1 MALPKINTVLY
12 DLELPSSGKKVEYRP
27 FLVKEEKILLMAL
40 EGKDDREMS
49 KAIKQ
54 IITQCVSTAGFNVN
68 KLPMID
74 LEYLFLNIRGKAVGD
89 ISTIS
94 FEHECG
100 EIIKLDID
108 LSKVKIVKNKKYS
121 DLVKLTD
128 NIMIRLSPPG
138 IDNVIGAGDKNQID
152 MVMEIIRDSIV
163 EIIQG
168 EDVFSA
174 QDHTREELEEF
185 LNSLNSGQFMI
196 QHHNWSLTEIED
208 MLPFER
214 TLYSELLV
222 QWVQEENSRIE
233 EQNRKTNG

>member
-12 DLELPSSGKKVEYRP
+12 DLELPSSGKNIEYRP
-27 FLVKEEKILLMAL
+27 FLVKEEKILLTAL
-40 EGKDDREMS
+40 EGGEEKDMA

-54 IITQCVSTAGFNVN
+54 IITQCVLTENFKVN
-68 KLPMID
+68 NLAMID

-108 LSKVKIVKNKKYS
+108 LSKVEVVQNKNSS
-121 DLVKLTD
+121 DLVEITD
-128 NIMIRLSPPG
+128 DIMVRLSPPG
-138 IDNVIGAGDKNQID
+138 IDDVIGTENKNQID
-152 MVMEIIRDSIV
+152 LVMEIIRDSIV
-163 EIIQG
+163 EIIEG

-185 LNSLNSGQFMI
+185 LNSLNSGQFKKV
-196 QHHNWSLTEIED
+196 QDYYESLPKMKQDIEYTCKKCGKTETE
-208 MLPFER
+208 
-214 TLYSELLV
+214 TLEGLASFFA
-222 QWVQEENSRIE
+222 SA
-233 EQNRKTNG
+233 

>member
-108 LSKVKIVKNKKYS
+108 LSKVEVVQNKNSS
-121 DLVKLTD
+121 DLVEITD
-128 NIMIRLSPPG
+128 EIMVRLSPPG
-138 IDNVIGAGDKNQID
+138 IDDVIGTENKNQID
-152 MVMEIIRDSIV
+152 LVMEIIRNSLL

-168 EDVFSA
+168 EEVFSA
-174 QDHTREELEEF
+174 QDHTKAELDEF
-185 LNSLNSGQFMI
+185 VNSLNSGQFKKL
-196 QHHNWSLTEIED
+196 QDYYESLPKLKQDIEYTCEKCGKTETE
-208 MLPFER
+208 
-214 TLYSELLV
+214 TLEGLASFFA
-222 QWVQEENSRIE
+222 SA
-233 EQNRKTNG
+233 

>member
-12 DLELPSSGKKVEYRP
+12 DLELPSSGKKIEYRP
-27 FLVKEEKILLMAL
+27 FLVKEEKILLTAL
-40 EGKDDREMS
+40 EGGEEKDMA

-54 IITQCVSTAGFNVN
+54 IITQCVLTENFNVN
-68 KLPMID
+68 KLAMID

-163 EIIQG
+163 EIIEG

-185 LNSLNSGQFMI
+185 LDSLNSGQFKKL
-196 QHHNWSLTEIED
+196 QDYYESLPKMKQDIEYTCEKCGKTETE
-208 MLPFER
+208 
-214 TLYSELLV
+214 TLEGLASFFA
-222 QWVQEENSRIE
+222 SA
-233 EQNRKTNG
+233 

>member
-12 DLELPSSGKKVEYRP
+12 DLKLPSSGKKIEYRP

-49 KAIKQ
+49 RAIKQ
-54 IITQCVSTAGFNVN
+54 IITQCVSTEGFNVN

-108 LSKVKIVKNKKYS
+108 LSKIEVVQNKNYS
-121 DLVKLTD
+121 DLVEITD
-128 NIMIRLSPPG
+128 DIMIRLRPPN
-138 IDNVIGAGDKNQID
+138 IDDVIGIENKNQID
-152 MVMEIIRDSIV
+152 VVTDIIRNNLL

-168 EDVFSA
+168 EEIFSA
-174 QDHTREELEEF
+174 QDHTKKELDEF
-185 LNSLNSGQFMI
+185 VNSLNSGQFKKL
-196 QHHNWSLTEIED
+196 QDYYESLPKLKQDIEYTCEKCGKTETE
-208 MLPFER
+208 
-214 TLYSELLV
+214 TLEGLASFFA
-222 QWVQEENSRIE
+222 SA
-233 EQNRKTNG
+233 

>member
-54 IITQCVSTAGFNVN
+54 IITQCVSTEGFNVN

-108 LSKVKIVKNKKYS
+108 LTKVKIVKNKNYS
-121 DLVKLTD
+121 DLVKITD
-128 NIMIRLSPPG
+128 DIMIRLTPPG
-138 IDNVIGAGDKNQID
+138 IDNVIGAGNKNQID
-152 MVMEIIRDSIV
+152 LVMEIIRDSIV
-163 EIIQG
+163 EIIEG

-185 LNSLNSGQFMI
+185 LDSLNSGQFKKL
-196 QHHNWSLTEIED
+196 QDYYESLPKMKQDIEYTCKKCGKTETE
-208 MLPFER
+208 
-214 TLYSELLV
+214 TLEGLASFFA
-222 QWVQEENSRIE
+222 SA
-233 EQNRKTNG
+233 

>member
-1 MALPKINTVLY
+1 MALPKLNTILY
-12 DLELPSSGKKVEYRP
+12 DLELPSSGKKIEYRP

-54 IITQCVSTAGFNVN
+54 IITQCVSTENFNVN
-68 KLPMID
+68 KLAMID

-108 LSKVKIVKNKKYS
+108 LSKVKVVKNKNYS

-128 NIMIRLSPPG
+128 NIMIRLTPPG

-152 MVMEIIRDSIV
+152 LVMEIIRDSIV

-174 QDHTREELEEF
+174 QDHTREELEDF
-185 LNSLNSGQFMI
+185 LDSLNSGQFKKL
-196 QHHNWSLTEIED
+196 QDYYESLPKMTQDIEYTCKKCGKTETE
-208 MLPFER
+208 
-214 TLYSELLV
+214 TLEGLASFFA
-222 QWVQEENSRIE
+222 SA
-233 EQNRKTNG
+233 

>member
-12 DLELPSSGKKVEYRP
+12 DLELPSSGKKIEYRP

-40 EGKDDREMS
+40 EGKDDKEMS
-49 KAIKQ
+49 RAIKQ
-54 IITQCVSTAGFNVN
+54 IITQCVLTENFNVN
-68 KLPMID
+68 KLAMID

-128 NIMIRLSPPG
+128 DIMIRLSPPG

-152 MVMEIIRDSIV
+152 MVLEIIRDSIV

-185 LNSLNSGQFMI
+185 LDSLNSGQFKKL
-196 QHHNWSLTEIED
+196 QDYYESLPKMKQDIEYTCKKCGKTEKE
-208 MLPFER
+208 
-214 TLYSELLV
+214 TLEGLASFFA
-222 QWVQEENSRIE
+222 SA
-233 EQNRKTNG
+233 

>member
-12 DLELPSSGKKVEYRP
+12 DLKLPSSGKKIEYRP
-27 FLVKEEKILLMAL
+27 FLVKEEKILLTAL
-40 EGKDDREMS
+40 EGGEEKDMA

-54 IITQCVSTAGFNVN
+54 IITQCVATENFNVN
-68 KLPMID
+68 KLAMID

-94 FEHECG
+94 FKHECG

-108 LSKVKIVKNKKYS
+108 LSKVEVVQNKNSS
-121 DLVKLTD
+121 DLVKITD
-128 NIMIRLSPPG
+128 DITVRLSPPG
-138 IDNVIGAGDKNQID
+138 IDDVIGTGNKNQID
-152 MVMEIIRDSIV
+152 LVMEIIRDSIV

-185 LNSLNSGQFMI
+185 LDSLNSGQFKKL
-196 QHHNWSLTEIED
+196 QDYYESLPKMKQDIEYTCEKCGKTETEA
-208 MLPFER
+208 LEGLASFFA
-214 TLYSELLV
+214 SA
-222 QWVQEENSRIE
+222 
-233 EQNRKTNG
+233 